1 VTGLRRRP
9 IDGLAHQDA
18 TLEQIPV
25 QSTPGKVHTGVLG
38 NGWANQAVKLFLKS
52 LSEADAEAAVR
63 RVAALRESSPGA
75 EAAELSDRIIRRTC
89 QQTAAIGAATSSA
102 SLIPV
107 LGTLA
112 TLLVG
117 VTTDLT
123 ATLKLQAEMVL
134 EIAEAHGFPLE
145 TLDQRRLVFIVT
157 GVSTGSNVLLRQ
169 TGKALSRKVC
179 ERYARAWLSRA
190 LPFVGVATSSAT
202 NAFSS
207 YLIGRRAEAYFKL
220 RS

>member
-1 VTGLRRRP
+1 M
-9 IDGLAHQDA
+9 
-18 TLEQIPV
+18 
-25 QSTPGKVHTGVLG
+25 
-38 NGWANQAVKLFLKS
+38 
-52 LSEADAEAAVR
+52 R
-63 RVAALRESSPGA
+63 RVHALRESLPGA

-107 LGTLA
+107 VGTVA
-112 TLLVG
+112 NLLVG
-117 VTTDLT
+117 VTSDLT
-123 ATLKLQAEMVL
+123 ATFKLQGEMVL

-145 TLDQRRLVFIVT
+145 TLDQRRLIFIVT

-169 TGKALSRKVC
+169 TGKALTRKVC

-202 NAFSS
+202 NALSS